1 MRVGFNFW
9 ALLFISP
16 TILAADWV
24 PLAPIPNGDS
34 YFYDKSKLVIKD
46 DEITYWKKV
55 QFKTPQTHNGG
66 EVVSGILRERIHCG
80 EHTAK
85 LLTYLYYSA
94 KGDTVDYVAQ
104 DDSAPLPIVPDTVG
118 DKFDAV
124 LCPMVWRKQE
134 EARIVAEQK
143 SAELESK
150 MGKDAPKPKEEA
162 KPAAVPTSVTPV
174 PNAANNPPVRPS
186 KSPIQKPIA
195 PRANNITPLK
205 AIKPSTTN
213 EDSSDTPKLPPNVH
227 LPDKVEKAPS
237 MPMPQLPEPQILEQ
251 LY

>member
-1 MRVGFNFW
+1 MTHSRISSMTLAMAAAI
-9 ALLFISP
+9 ALI
-16 TILAADWV
+16 
-24 PLAPIPNGDS
+24 G
-34 YFYDKSKLVIKD
+34 
-46 DEITYWKKV
+46 
-55 QFKTPQTHNGG
+55 
-66 EVVSGILRERIHCG
+66 CG
-80 EHTAK
+80 
-85 LLTYLYYSA
+85 
-94 KGDTVDYVAQ
+94 Q
-104 DDSAPLPIVPDTVG
+104 
-118 DKFDAV
+118 
-124 LCPMVWRKQE
+124 
-134 EARIVAEQK
+134 
-143 SAELESK
+143 
-150 MGKDAPKPKEEA
+150 KEEA

-174 PNAANNPPVRPS
+174 TNAANNPPVPPVRPS

>member
-1 MRVGFNFW
+1 M
-9 ALLFISP
+9 
-16 TILAADWV
+16 AADWV
-24 PLAPIPNGDS
+24 ALPAIPNGDS
-34 YFYDKSKLVIKD
+34 YYYDKSKLVIKD

-55 QFKTPQTHNGG
+55 QFKTPQAHNGS

-104 DDSAPLPIVPDTVG
+104 DESLASPIVPDTVG
-118 DKFDAV
+118 DKFDDV

-134 EARIVAEQK
+134 EVRIAAEQK

-150 MGKDAPKPKEEA
+150 MGKEAPKAKEEV
-162 KPAAVPTSVTPV
+162 KPAAAVPV
-174 PNAANNPPVRPS
+174 PNSTNNPPVRPA
-186 KSPIQKPIA
+186 KSPIQKPVA
-195 PRANNITPLK
+195 PRANNIVPLK
-205 AIKPSTTN
+205 AIKPTTS
-213 EDSSDTPKLPPNVH
+213 ETSEAPKLLPNVH
-227 LPDKVEKAPS
+227 LPDKVDKAPAL
-237 MPMPQLPEPQILEQ
+237 PMPQLPEPQILEQ

>member
-1 MRVGFNFW
+1 MRVCFKFCGLLLVSP
-9 ALLFISP
+9 ALF
-16 TILAADWV
+16 AADWV
-24 PLAPIPNGDS
+24 ALPPIPNGDS

-55 QFKTPQTHNGG
+55 QFKTPQAHNGN

-104 DDSAPLPIVPDTVG
+104 DESAPLPIVPDTVG

-134 EARIVAEQK
+134 ESRILAEQK
-143 SAELESK
+143 TAEIESK
-150 MGKDAPKPKEEA
+150 MGKDAPKAKEENA
-162 KPAAVPTSVTPV
+162 KQDGKAAPNPAASAPE
-174 PNAANNPPVRPS
+174 APVRPAR
-186 KSPIQKPIA
+186 SPIQKPIA
-195 PRANNITPLK
+195 PRANNITPPK
-205 AIKPSTTN
+205 AVKPVTTN
-213 EDSSDTPKLPPNVH
+213 SESSDAPKLPPNVH
-227 LPDKVEKAPS
+227 LPDKVDKAPS
-237 MPMPQLPEPQILEQ
+237 LPMPQLPEPQILEQ